1 MSRPARGLGVRAGEP
16 GIKFWLSSPSAILST
31 LWGWM
36 VDGSLWAHLGA
47 TLSVMVIGYVIGC
60 AVGIGLGL
68 LFGFLPRLYRVL
80 VPFVAAFYALPKI
93 ALAPLFII
101 LLGIGM
107 SSKVALV
114 AITVF
119 FLLLNSTIDGVRD
132 VDRDLVQSLRL
143 MGATRI
149 EVLRKVLLP
158 SALPWIF
165 TGMPHFC
172 ALCLYCDAAGG
183 ADRRQPRAR
192 LPDRV
197 QLRQLQRH
205 RILCRHRRAGGLQRY
220 ADGNPHA
227 APDTCR
233 RTSPLMLSLTR
244 NLVSTFGFLSATV
257 SKIGQTRRFPLLGS
271 ALTSFDTVARYLLDL
286 ANENQFAVVPA
297 PATISDFQ
305 TALSRGAGSPSPAAS
320 SGKRQSRTH
329 RPAESKC
336 VPEPTWTNA
345 SAVRLLHAPDSRLSA
360 SIRRARLEYRYV
372 RRRTQNGRAD

>member
-1 MSRPARGLGVRAGEP
+1 MSDEVMTRTVALPGQTGTDKDDLAPESQEGMSARHAVIARIVIVAALLGAWEFAPVSR

-165 TGMPHFC
+165 TG
-172 ALCLYCDAAGG
+172 
-183 ADRRQPRAR
+183 AR
-192 LPDRV
+192 ISV
-197 QLRQLQRH
+197 
-205 RILCRHRRAGGLQRY
+205 RY
-220 ADGNPHA
+220 AFTATLLAELIAANRGLGFLIEFNSGNFNATGSYA
-227 APDTCR
+227 AIVVLVAFSVTL
-233 RTSPLMLSLTR
+233 TEILTR
-244 NLVSTFGFLSATV
+244 LQILAAA
-257 SKIGQTRRFPLLGS
+257 RR
-271 ALTSFDTVARYLLDL
+271 
-286 ANENQFAVVPA
+286 
-297 PATISDFQ
+297 
-305 TALSRGAGSPSPAAS
+305 
-320 SGKRQSRTH
+320 H
-329 RPAESKC
+329 
-336 VPEPTWTNA
+336 
-345 SAVRLLHAPDSRLSA
+345 
-360 SIRRARLEYRYV
+360 
-372 RRRTQNGRAD
+372 

>member
-1 MSRPARGLGVRAGEP
+1 MSDEVMTRTVALPDQTSTDRYELASEPQEGMSARYAVIARIAIVAALLGAWEFAPVSR

-47 TLSVMVIGYVIGC
+47 TLSVMVTGYLIGC
-60 AVGIGLGL
+60 AAGIGLGL

-165 TGMPHFC
+165 TG
-172 ALCLYCDAAGG
+172 
-183 ADRRQPRAR
+183 AR
-192 LPDRV
+192 ISV
-197 QLRQLQRH
+197 
-205 RILCRHRRAGGLQRY
+205 RY
-220 ADGNPHA
+220 AFTATLLAELIAANRGLGFLIEFNSGNFNATGSYA
-227 APDTCR
+227 AIVVLVAFSVTL
-233 RTSPLMLSLTR
+233 TEILTR
-244 NLVSTFGFLSATV
+244 LQAMAG
-257 SKIGQTRRFPLLGS
+257 TRR
-271 ALTSFDTVARYLLDL
+271 
-286 ANENQFAVVPA
+286 N
-297 PATISDFQ
+297 
-305 TALSRGAGSPSPAAS
+305 
-320 SGKRQSRTH
+320 
-329 RPAESKC
+329 
-336 VPEPTWTNA
+336 
-345 SAVRLLHAPDSRLSA
+345 
-360 SIRRARLEYRYV
+360 
-372 RRRTQNGRAD
+372 